1 MPRFSRR
8 VWGFVVAIIAL
19 QFANAALTF
28 RFDYAP
34 ARERAC
40 FLWRQNP
47 RPEAEAA
54 WRAALATI
62 RQRELKVRY
71 AFGGIAVAVGGV
83 AVWIALRKRRE
94 PAFISIAQGLGQ

>member
-1 MPRFSRR
+1 MA
-8 VWGFVVAIIAL
+8 VVALQIA
-19 QFANAALTF
+19 NVALTF

-34 ARERAC
+34 ARDRAY
-40 FLWRQNP
+40 FLWRQDP
-47 RPEAEAA
+47 RPETEAA

-62 RQRELKVRY
+62 RQRELKVRH

-94 PAFISIAQGLGQ
+94 PDFVSIAQGLGQ